1 MNQVGLRVTPDI
13 SPGVCLRRL
22 PRRKPSFPED
32 LTQRMRLWDESDR
45 SGILQEV
52 SVINQAMAIASE
64 PSELMKQLILEIV
77 QALVDQPDDV
87 SVEMIDDRDATV
99 IRLRV
104 AHQDIGKVI
113 GKQGRTARSLR
124 TILGAASM
132 KLHHRFA
139 LDILEDGDGRQAV

>member
-1 MNQVGLRVTPDI
+1 MNEVLTAPAVG
-13 SPGVCLRRL
+13 
-22 PRRKPSFPED
+22 
-32 LTQRMRLWDESDR
+32 
-45 SGILQEV
+45 
-52 SVINQAMAIASE
+52 E
-64 PSELMKQLILEIV
+64 PAALMKQLVLEIV
-77 QALVDQPDDV
+77 RALVDQPEQV
-87 SVEMIDDRDATV
+87 SVELIQDRDSTV

-139 LDILEDGDGRQAV
+139 LDILEEDELPPNA

>member
-1 MNQVGLRVTPDI
+1 MTATTP
-13 SPGVCLRRL
+13 
-22 PRRKPSFPED
+22 
-32 LTQRMRLWDESDR
+32 T
-45 SGILQEV
+45 
-52 SVINQAMAIASE
+52 AAE
-64 PSELMKQLILEIV
+64 PTELMKQLILDIV

-87 SVEMIDDRDATV
+87 EVQLIDDNDSTV

-132 KLHHRFA
+132 KLRHRFA
-139 LDILEDGDGRQAV
+139 LDIVEDGDGPPTA

>member
-1 MNQVGLRVTPDI
+1 MNEATP
-13 SPGVCLRRL
+13 PAKGG
-22 PRRKPSFPED
+22 PAE
-32 LTQRMRLWDESDR
+32 M
-45 SGILQEV
+45 
-52 SVINQAMAIASE
+52 
-64 PSELMKQLILEIV
+64 MKQLVLEIV
-77 QALVDQPDDV
+77 RALVDQPEQV
-87 SVEMIDDRDATV
+87 SIELLEDRDATV

-139 LDILEDGDGRQAV
+139 LDIMEDGEEPEAD

>member
-1 MNQVGLRVTPDI
+1 MNEVTPTAI
-13 SPGVCLRRL
+13 EPT
-22 PRRKPSFPED
+22 E
-32 LTQRMRLWDESDR
+32 RM
-45 SGILQEV
+45 
-52 SVINQAMAIASE
+52 
-64 PSELMKQLILEIV
+64 KHLILEIV

-87 SVEMIDDRDATV
+87 SVEMIEDHDSTV

-139 LDILEDGDGRQAV
+139 LDILEDGEARPRED

>member
-1 MNQVGLRVTPDI
+1 MTVTTP
-13 SPGVCLRRL
+13 
-22 PRRKPSFPED
+22 
-32 LTQRMRLWDESDR
+32 T
-45 SGILQEV
+45 
-52 SVINQAMAIASE
+52 ASE
-64 PSELMKQLILEIV
+64 PTELMKQLILDIV

-87 SVEMIDDRDATV
+87 EVQLIDDNDSTV

-132 KLHHRFA
+132 KLRHRFA
-139 LDILEDGDGRQAV
+139 LDIMEDGDGPGAA